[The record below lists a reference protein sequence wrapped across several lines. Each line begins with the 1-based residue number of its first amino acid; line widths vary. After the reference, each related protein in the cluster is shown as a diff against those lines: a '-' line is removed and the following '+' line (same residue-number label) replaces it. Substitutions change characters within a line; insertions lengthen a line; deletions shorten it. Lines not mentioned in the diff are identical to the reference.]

1 MIKQLAIKSLILCS
15 LIGLLLGY
23 FHGFSLGIATAITG
37 LFLVVNMLGIYTL
50 WTAIIYK
57 KSIAQGLVIIIL
69 KYPVLAYSAA
79 IIISEP
85 WFNKLGLATGFLAFL
100 LSVVVF
106 SLRR

>member
-1 MIKQLAIKSLILCS
+1 MIKQIAIRSLILS
-15 LIGLLLGY
+15 SVIGLVLSFLY
-23 FHGFSLGIATAITG
+23 SPSLGVASAITS
-37 LFLVVNMLGIYTL
+37 LLLIVNMLGIYTL
-50 WTAIIYK
+50 WTVIIYK

-79 IIISEP
+79 IVISEP

>member
-1 MIKQLAIKSLILCS
+1 MIKQIALKSLILCS
-15 LIGLLLGY
+15 LIGLALGFFY
-23 FHGFSLGIATAITG
+23 NIGLGIATAITS
-37 LFLVVNMLGIYTL
+37 LFLIINMLGIYTL
-50 WTAIIYK
+50 WTVIIYK
-57 KSIAQGLVIIIL
+57 KSIAQGLAIIIL

>member
-1 MIKQLAIKSLILCS
+1 M
-15 LIGLLLGY
+15 
-23 FHGFSLGIATAITG
+23 
-37 LFLVVNMLGIYTL
+37 
-50 WTAIIYK
+50 
-57 KSIAQGLVIIIL
+57 IIIL

>member
-1 MIKQLAIKSLILCS
+1 MIKQIAIRSLILS
-15 LIGLLLGY
+15 TVIGLVLSFLY
-23 FHGFSLGIATAITG
+23 SPSLGVASAITS
-37 LFLVVNMLGIYTL
+37 LLLIVNMLGIYTL
-50 WTAIIYK
+50 WTVIIYK

-79 IIISEP
+79 IVISEP